1 MFCKK
6 KKNLVFEMTVF
17 LCMDGTATTVND
29 VRTLIFKH
37 A

>member
-1 MFCKK
+1 MFCK

-17 LCMDGTATTVND
+17 LCMDSTATTVND